1 MNKDLND
8 EDLNELTAQYSYTKT
23 VFDEEE
29 VFARNT
35 NLSQENLYECDNDDD
50 GEMGMGLA
58 KSDIDDADIDDDMVD
73 IQDNPGVHKRKQRDR
88 NSRDWNQIR
97 TTDTQT
103 VVSVEV

>member
-1 MNKDLND
+1 MDEDLND

-23 VFDEEE
+23 VLTKKKSLIGKPTF
-29 VFARNT
+29 
-35 NLSQENLYECDNDDD
+35 LKKNLYECDNDDD

-73 IQDNPGVHKRKQRDR
+73 IQDNPGVQKRKQRDR

>member
-1 MNKDLND
+1 MDEDLND

-73 IQDNPGVHKRKQRDR
+73 IQDNPGTKEEAKRQKLTRLESNPYDGHPDR
-88 NSRDWNQIR
+88 SFG
-97 TTDTQT
+97 
-103 VVSVEV
+103 

>member
-1 MNKDLND
+1 MDEDLND
-8 EDLNELTAQYSYTKT
+8 EDLNGLNAQYTKT
-23 VFDEEE
+23 VFDEEK
-29 VFARNT
+29 VCDRIT